1 MNKFYNEEEEVL
13 DVNENKNILIFGK
26 EKVGKTSLISR
37 ISEDLF
43 EEENTTMSGK
53 NYFKFSTDDRKIIKI
68 NLFESTPNYDYN
80 FSEIKYDG
88 IIFIYDTTEVESAD
102 NISES
107 IKYFKKEKG
116 EDFPMILL
124 GNKIDKI
131 DEKRKN
137 AIQNFGEDLAKN
149 NGITFFEI
157 SCKEGKNVKNAAEF
171 LVKKILEKEKNS
183 KIKEKE
189 QMFNINIIK
198 IKKEDGCCHC
208 F

>member
-26 EKVGKTSLISR
+26 EKVGKTSLILR
-37 ISEDLF
+37 VAKDLF
-43 EEENTTMSGK
+43 KEENTTIIEK
-53 NYFKFSTDDRKIIKI
+53 NYFKFSTEDGKIIKI
-68 NLFESTPNYDYN
+68 NLFEKSSNYDYN

-189 QMFNINIIK
+189 QMFNINNIK